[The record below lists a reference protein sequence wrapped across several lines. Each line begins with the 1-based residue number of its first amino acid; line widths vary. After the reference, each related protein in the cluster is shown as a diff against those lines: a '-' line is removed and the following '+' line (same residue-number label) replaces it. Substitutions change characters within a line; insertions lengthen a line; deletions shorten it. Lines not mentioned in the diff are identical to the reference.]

1 MATPHLQGP
10 ESKCLLKSCPECLT
24 YSTLVW
30 PATASWTLKPSP
42 SRVEFP
48 VDNQMYSPGEGVPIS
63 HTFSFYFQK
72 ALFLFI
78 LFGGRIVLSA
88 NSLRGRNVCLCFT
101 NRIKTQCACEFGIP
115 HCTCL
120 NYDNVFF
127 FSHLSFFS
135 LLHIYVSRLES
146 EQPLVFSGSSSAI
159 IFLTFLSLRIGAIR
173 CCVDRTLKE

>member
-1 MATPHLQGP
+1 MSVSVLQIELRP
-10 ESKCLLKSCPECLT
+10 NVHVS
-24 YSTLVW
+24 
-30 PATASWTLKPSP
+30 
-42 SRVEFP
+42 
-48 VDNQMYSPGEGVPIS
+48 
-63 HTFSFYFQK
+63 
-72 ALFLFI
+72 
-78 LFGGRIVLSA
+78 LS
-88 NSLRGRNVCLCFT
+88 NS
-101 NRIKTQCACEFGIP
+101 GIP